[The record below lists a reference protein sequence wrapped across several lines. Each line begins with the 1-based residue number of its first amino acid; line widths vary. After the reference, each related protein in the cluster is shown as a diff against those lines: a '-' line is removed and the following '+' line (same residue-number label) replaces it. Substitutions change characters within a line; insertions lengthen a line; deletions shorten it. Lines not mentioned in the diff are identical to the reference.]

1 MTGPGLQATEGLQDP
16 CKSPY
21 PMPGAVLMPSDPQT
35 DWVPGRII
43 FPSVLTE
50 LDNLESYREV
60 GRRFLSP

>member
-35 DWVPGRII
+35 DWIPCLAFGLFFTLRSFTVT
-43 FPSVLTE
+43 VKQ
-50 LDNLESYREV
+50 
-60 GRRFLSP
+60 